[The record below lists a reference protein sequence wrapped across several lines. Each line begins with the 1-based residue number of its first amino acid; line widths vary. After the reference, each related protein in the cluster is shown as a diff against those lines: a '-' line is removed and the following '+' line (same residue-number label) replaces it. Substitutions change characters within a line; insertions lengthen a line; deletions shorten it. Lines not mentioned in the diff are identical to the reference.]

1 MLSSEEN
8 TFEYCTSGDVELSS
22 SVKNIYIGAFFKI
35 IVGGIVLHAGAVECG
50 INSCEASKNFLATSV
65 ALHGFEFKVDV
76 VRCRVDR
83 LEPGDVVAEI

>member
-8 TFEYCTSGDVELSS
+8 TFEYCASGDVELGS

-35 IVGGIVLHAGAVECG
+35 IVGGIVLHAGAVEYGG
-50 INSCEASKNFLATSV
+50 ITSRETSKNFLATAV

-76 VRCRVDR
+76 VRLRVDR
-83 LEPGDVVAEI
+83 